1 MNAKICIQGANA
13 PLGNELFIIS
23 ATGRQQQLKLQIKF
37 ACQLSC
43 LKFRGKGVR
52 CFARKQGMC
61 MQMRGPHFSCREQE
75 MDLSSRDQ
83 RMFFFFFFC
92 VRMCANAC
100 VVVHMHLWMCAALQT
115 HSINCFY
122 VGQPTL
128 PSACISA
135 RNSSLDTSRTQ
146 NEPRCCRKRQMVV
159 HFLFLLYYECNN
171 IYLCPLSGGLI
182 TLTLMDLTTQT
193 ITWALTA
200 LFKNAFVQWWGVH
213 SFHHCHL

>member
-83 RMFFFFFFC
+83 RMFFFFFFVC
-92 VRMCANAC
+92 AC
-100 VVVHMHLWMCAALQT
+100 VQMPVWLSTCICECVQLCRHT
-115 HSINCFY
+115 PSIAF
-122 VGQPTL
+122 TL
-128 PSACISA
+128 GSPH
-135 RNSSLDTSRTQ
+135 
-146 NEPRCCRKRQMVV
+146 CRL
-159 HFLFLLYYECNN
+159 H
-171 IYLCPLSGGLI
+171 
-182 TLTLMDLTTQT
+182 
-193 ITWALTA
+193 A
-200 LFKNAFVQWWGVH
+200 
-213 SFHHCHL
+213 